1 MAASRKIKIME
12 SSADSI
18 EKKSE
23 GSSVKLKV
31 GRIQYL
37 NVLPFFHGLASDLT
51 ANCRVCQETH
61 SSLDF
66 SFHQHPPSVL
76 NKMMQAGRLDVAPIS
91 SFAYLLR
98 QKDYLLLPDL
108 GIGSRDFSGSVIL
121 FSKLPIEGLRQKT
134 IAVTSESVSSVMLLK
149 ILMRFKYK
157 FSNKFVVA
165 KPDPDAMLERYQT
178 ALMIGDAAL
187 FYKPQSFV
195 YRYDL
200 SELWWNWTGKPFCF
214 ALWAVR
220 RSVAERYRA
229 EVLCFARRLRDQR
242 EINLVNIETLLKEA
256 LGMDFM
262 NPRFS
267 KLFGYFFNLIFGF
280 DEAMQEG
287 LDLFYRLAHR
297 YGAVDRPQKLEFLS
311 L

>member
-1 MAASRKIKIME
+1 MAASRKLKTTE
-12 SSADSI
+12 APADSS
-18 EKKSE
+18 EKKPE
-23 GSSVKLKV
+23 KALVKLRV

-37 NVLPFFHGLASDLT
+37 NVLPFFHGLVPDLAS
-51 ANCRVCQETH
+51 NCLVCH
-61 SSLDF
+61 KPHAPLDF
-66 SFHQHPPSVL
+66 GFHEHPPVAL
-76 NKMMQAGRLDVAPIS
+76 NQMMLAGRLDVAPIS
-91 SFAYLLR
+91 SFAYLLN

-121 FSKLPIEGLRQKT
+121 FSNQPIEGLNQKT
-134 IAVTSESVSSVMLLK
+134 IAVTSESASSVMLLK
-149 ILMRFKYK
+149 ILLRFKYK
-157 FSNKFVVA
+157 FSNKFVVT
-165 KPDPDAMLERYQT
+165 KPDAEAMLEKYQT
-178 ALMIGDAAL
+178 ALMIGDTAL

-220 RSVAERYRA
+220 RSVAERYGA
-229 EVLCFARRLRDQR
+229 EVRCFAKRVRDQR
-242 EINLVNIETLLKEA
+242 EINLVNIETLLKES

-280 DEAMQEG
+280 DEAMGEG
-287 LDLFYRLAHR
+287 LELFYRLAHR
-297 YGAVDRPQKLEFLS
+297 YGAVDRPQPLEFLN